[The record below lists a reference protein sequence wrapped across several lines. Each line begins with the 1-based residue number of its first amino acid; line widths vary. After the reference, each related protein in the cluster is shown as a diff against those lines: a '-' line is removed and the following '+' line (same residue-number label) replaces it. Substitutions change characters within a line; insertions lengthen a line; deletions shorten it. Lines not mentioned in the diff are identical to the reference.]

1 MGSLHGHNLCLLLK
15 TSNHPIAGSDQKMK
29 KNEHGNLF
37 TLSLVLLS
45 FLLGTPV
52 QGQIEDKTIIYLV
65 RHAEKIDNSSDA
77 ALSSVGRERAILL
90 SKVLSD
96 AQINYIHSTDLQRT
110 RDTVEPLASLLELEV
125 QLYNPEHLEDFS
137 NILLKTPGRHLVSG
151 HSNTTPELVRLLG
164 GQSTAIQDHEYDRL
178 YVIVRSKGQTGT
190 TILIHYGTFL

>member
-1 MGSLHGHNLCLLLK
+1 
-15 TSNHPIAGSDQKMK
+15 MK

-77 ALSSVGRERAILL
+77 ALSSGGRERAILL

-110 RDTVEPLASLLELEV
+110 RDTVEPLASLL
-125 QLYNPEHLEDFS
+125 
-137 NILLKTPGRHLVSG
+137 
-151 HSNTTPELVRLLG
+151 
-164 GQSTAIQDHEYDRL
+164 
-178 YVIVRSKGQTGT
+178 
-190 TILIHYGTFL
+190 

>member
-1 MGSLHGHNLCLLLK
+1 MGSLHGHNLRLLLK

-65 RHAEKIDNSSDA
+65 RHAEKVDDSSDA

-96 AQINYIHSTDLQRT
+96 AQINYIHCTDLQRT

-151 HSNTTPELVRLLG
+151 PVSYTHLTLP
-164 GQSTAIQDHEYDRL
+164 
-178 YVIVRSKGQTGT
+178 
-190 TILIHYGTFL
+190 TILLL